1 MAQALLVP
9 PGPDSFRYFTR
20 ESLSAIEK
28 RCAEEKA
35 KKPKQDHPDVDDE
48 NGPKPNS
55 DLEAGKT
62 LPFIYGDIPPGMVSE
77 PLEDLDPY
85 YSNKKT
91 FIVLNKGK
99 AIFRF
104 SATSALYLLTPFNPL
119 RKIAIKILVHS
130 LFSMLIMCTILTN
143 CVFMTMSNPPDWTKN
158 VEYTF
163 TGIYTFESLIKILAR
178 GFCLEG
184 FTFLRDPWNWLDFSV
199 ILMAYVTEFVNLG
212 NVSALRTFRVLRA
225 LKTIS
230 VIPGKKWRGLAKW
243 PAPCTSDC
251 FLCAVIVFVCELPYY
266 RYVTEFVDLGNV
278 SALRTF
284 RVLRALKT
292 ISVIPGLKTIVG
304 ALIQSVKKL
313 SDVMILTVFCL
324 SVFALI
330 GLQLFMGNLRHKCLI
345 WPPANFTFEINI
357 TSYFGSTV
365 GENET
370 FINNTGSTFNWDEYI
385 EDPRNFYVLEGQ
397 RDALLCGNSSDAGQC
412 PEGYTCIKAG
422 RNPNYGYT
430 SFDTFSWA
438 FLSLFRL
445 MTQDYWENLYQLT
458 LRAAGKTYMI
468 FFVLV
473 IFLGSFYLI
482 NLILAVVAMAYEE
495 QNQATMEEAEQ
506 KEAEFQQMLEQL
518 KKQQEEAQTTA
529 AVAAASVASRDFSG
543 VGGLGELLESSS
555 EASKLSTKSAKERR
569 NRRKKRRQKELAEAE
584 ERREVDTFPKSESED
599 SIRRGARLSYDQR
612 TSTHQSLLSLRGSLF
627 SPRRNSRASVFSFRG
642 RAKDVG
648 SENDFADDEHST
660 LEDNE
665 SRRDSLFVPNR
676 HNSERRNSNTSQASL
691 SSKMVPPLPA
701 NGKMHSSVDCNGVVS
716 LVGGPAALPSP
727 TGQLLP
733 EGTTTETEIRKRRLS
748 SYQISMELMEESA
761 ARQRA
766 MSIASILTN
775 TMEELEESRQKCPPC
790 WYRFANTFLI
800 WDCWSPWLKVKHAV
814 NLIVMDPFVDLAI
827 TICIVLNT
835 LFMAMEHYPMTPYF
849 NHVLLV
855 GNLVFTGIFTAEMA
869 LKVIAMDPY
878 YYFQEG
884 WNIFDG
890 IIVSLSLMEL
900 GLANV
905 EGLSVLRS
913 FRLLRVFKLAKSWPT
928 LNMLIK
934 IIGNS
939 VGALGNLTL
948 VLAIIVFIFAV
959 VGMQLFGKSYKEC
972 VCKIAEDC
980 ELPRWHMNDFF
991 HSFLIVFRVL
1001 CGEWIETM
1009 WDCMEVAGQTM
1020 CLIVFMLVMVIGNL
1034 VVLNLFLALLLSS
1047 FSSDNLAATDDDNEM
1062 NNLQIA
1068 VARIQKGIDYVKK
1081 KMREVVQKSVCR
1093 KQKAIE
1099 DIKVLEEL
1107 NNKRDLYISN
1117 HTMVEITKDVN
1128 YLRDGNGTT
1137 SGVGTGSSVEKYII
1151 DENDYM
1157 SFINNP
1163 GLTVTVPIAIG
1174 ESDFENIN
1182 TEEFSS
1188 ESDLGESKE
1197 KLNAAS
1203 SSEGSTVDI
1212 APPGE
1217 GEQAEIEPE
1226 EALEPEACFTEG
1238 CIKKFPCCQVSI
1250 EDGKG
1255 KIWWNF
1261 RKTCYI
1267 IVEHNWFETFIVF
1280 MILLSSGALAFEDI
1294 YTEQRKTIKTML
1306 EYADKVFTYI
1316 FILEMLLKWVAYG
1329 FQMYFTN
1336 AWCWLDF
1343 LIVDVSLVSLVAN
1356 ALGYS
1361 ELGAIKSLRTLRALR
1376 PLRALSRFEGMR
1388 VVVNALVGAIPSIM
1402 NVLLVCLI
1410 FWLIFSIMGVNLFA
1424 GKFYHCVNTTTG
1436 EMFNISEVDNK
1447 TQCDELTNNN
1457 QAARWKNVK
1466 VNFDNVGAGYLAL
1479 LQVAT
1484 FKGWMDIMYAAVD
1497 SRDVEDQPYYE
1508 DNLYMYLY
1516 FVIFIIFGSFF
1527 TLNLFIGVIIDNFNQ
1542 QKKKFGGQDIF
1553 MTEEQKKYYNA
1564 MKKLGS
1570 KKPQKPIPRP
1580 GNKFQ
1585 GLVFDFVTKQAFDI
1599 SIMILICLN
1608 MVTMMVETD
1617 DQSKEMETILSRI
1630 NLVFI
1635 VLFTG
1640 ECVLKLISLRHYY
1653 FTIGWNIFDFVVVI
1667 LSIVGMFLAEI
1678 IEKYF
1683 VSPTLFRVIRLARI
1697 GRILRL
1703 IKGAKGIRTLLFA
1716 LMMSL
1721 PALFNIGLLLFLV
1734 MFIYAIFG
1742 MSNFAYVKREVGID
1756 DMFNFETF
1764 GNSMLC
1770 LFQITTSAGWDG
1782 LLAPILNSGPPDCDP
1797 EIDHPG
1803 SSVKGDCG
1811 NPSVGIFFF
1820 VSYIIISFL
1829 VVVNM
1834 YIAVILENFSVATEE
1849 SAEPLSEDDFEMFY
1863 EVWEKFD
1870 PDASQFIEY
1879 SKLSDFA
1886 ASLDP
1891 PLLIPKPNHVQLIAM
1906 DLPMVSG
1913 DRIHCLDIL
1922 FAFTKRVLGDSEE
1935 MDLLRVQ
1942 MEDRFMAANPSKV
1955 SYEPIT
1961 TTLKRKQEEVSA
1973 TIIQRA
1979 FRRYL
1984 LKQKVKKVTSL
1995 YNKDKCKDGDALP
2008 IKDVITD
2015 KFNGNSTPEKT
2026 DESSSTTS
2034 PPSYDSVTKP
2044 DKEKYEKGKTNRD
2057 YKGKDNRVNK
2067 K

>member
-9 PGPDSFRYFTR
+9 PGPESFRYFTR
-20 ESLSAIEK
+20 DSLAAIEK
-28 RCAEEKA
+28 RSAEEKA
-35 KKPKQDHPDVDDE
+35 QKPKQEHQDDDDE

-85 YSNKKT
+85 YINKKT

-104 SATSALYLLTPFNPL
+104 SATSALYILTPFNPI

-130 LFSMLIMCTILTN
+130 YPFFLIMLIMCTILTN

-199 ILMAYVTEFVNLG
+199 ILMAYVTEFV
-212 NVSALRTFRVLRA
+212 
-225 LKTIS
+225 
-230 VIPGKKWRGLAKW
+230 
-243 PAPCTSDC
+243 
-251 FLCAVIVFVCELPYY
+251 
-266 RYVTEFVDLGNV
+266 DLGNV

-330 GLQLFMGNLRHKCLI
+330 GLQLFMGNLRNKCLQ
-345 WPPANFTFEINI
+345 WPPDNSTFETTVI
-357 TSYFGSTV
+357 SYFNSTMD
-365 GENET
+365 ENGT
-370 FINNTGSTFNWDEYI
+370 FVNMTVSTFNWKDYI
-385 EDPRNFYVLEGQ
+385 EDETHFYILEGQ

-412 PEGYTCIKAG
+412 PEGYICVKAG

-445 MTQDYWENLYQLT
+445 MTQDFWENLYQLT

-518 KKQQEEAQTTA
+518 KKQQEEAQ

-555 EASKLSTKSAKERR
+555 EASKLSSKSAKERR
-569 NRRKKRRQKELAEAE
+569 NRRKKRRQKEMSEA
-584 ERREVDTFPKSESED
+584 DDKGDIDKFPKSESED
-599 SIRRGARLSYDQR
+599 SIRRKSFRFSTEGSQLTYEKRF
-612 TSTHQSLLSLRGSLF
+612 TSPHQSLLSIRGSLF
-627 SPRRNSRASVFSFRG
+627 SPRRNSKTSIFSFKG
-642 RAKDVG
+642 RAKDIG

-676 HNSERRNSNTSQASL
+676 HGERRNSN
-691 SSKMVPPLPA
+691 
-701 NGKMHSSVDCNGVVS
+701 
-716 LVGGPAALPSP
+716 
-727 TGQLLP
+727 
-733 EGTTTETEIRKRRLS
+733 GTTTETEIRKRRLS
-748 SYQISMELMEESA
+748 SYQISMEMLEDSA

-800 WDCWSPWLKVKHAV
+800 WDCWSPWLKVKHVV
-814 NLIVMDPFVDLAI
+814 NLVVMDPFVDLAI

-835 LFMAMEHYPMTPYF
+835 LFMAMEHYPMTEQF
-849 NHVLLV
+849 SSVLSV
-855 GNLVFTGIFTAEMA
+855 GNLVFTGIFTAEMV
-869 LKVIAMDPY
+869 LKIIAMDPY

-972 VCKIAEDC
+972 VCKISSDC
-980 ELPRWHMNDFF
+980 VLPRWHMHDFF

-1068 VARIQKGIDYVKK
+1068 VARIQRGIDYVKK
-1081 KMREVVQKSVCR
+1081 MIQEFIQKAFVR
-1093 KQKAIE
+1093 KQKALE
-1099 DIKVLEEL
+1099 EIKALEEL
-1107 NNKRDLYISN
+1107 NDKKDSCISN
-1117 HTMVEITKDVN
+1117 HTAVEISKDLN
-1128 YLRDGNGTT
+1128 HLKDGNGTT
-1137 SGVGTGSSVEKYII
+1137 SGVGTGSSVEKYVI

-1163 GLTVTVPIAIG
+1163 GLTVTVPIAVG
-1174 ESDFENIN
+1174 ESDFENLN

-1188 ESDLGESKE
+1188 ESDMEESKQ
-1197 KLNAAS
+1197 KLNASS

-1217 GEQAEIEPE
+1217 GEQAEIESE

-1238 CIKKFPCCQVSI
+1238 CVQKFPCCRVSI

-1255 KIWWNF
+1255 KIWWNL
-1261 RKTCYI
+1261 RKTCYS

-1294 YTEQRKTIKTML
+1294 YIEQRKTIKTML

-1329 FQMYFTN
+1329 FQIYFTN

-1343 LIVDVSLVSLVAN
+1343 LIVDVSLVSLIAN

-1436 EMFNISEVDNK
+1436 EMFDVSDVNNY
-1447 TQCDELTNNN
+1447 TQCEELIKNN
-1457 QAARWKNVK
+1457 QSARWKNVK

-1497 SRDVEDQPYYE
+1497 SRDVEDQPKYE

-1542 QKKKFGGQDIF
+1542 QKKKIILILFLYFGGQDIF

-1580 GNKFQ
+1580 VNKFQ
-1585 GLVFDFVTKQAFDI
+1585 GMVFDFVTKQVFDI

-1635 VLFTG
+1635 ILFTG

-1667 LSIVGMFLAEI
+1667 LSIVGMFLAEM

-1764 GNSMLC
+1764 GNSMIC

-1782 LLAPILNSGPPDCDP
+1782 LLAPILNSGEPDCDP
-1797 EIDHPG
+1797 HKDHPG

-1870 PDASQFIEY
+1870 PDATQFIEY

-1891 PLLIPKPNHVQLIAM
+1891 PLLIAKPNKVQLIAM

-1922 FAFTKRVLGDSEE
+1922 FAFTKRVLGESGE
-1935 MDLLRVQ
+1935 MDALRIQ

-1973 TIIQRA
+1973 VIIQRA
-1979 FRRYL
+1979 YRRYL
-1984 LKQKVKKVTSL
+1984 LRQNVKKVSSI
-1995 YNKDKCKDGDALP
+1995 YNRNKNKGGDGPVIKEIIIDKL
-2008 IKDVITD
+2008 
-2015 KFNGNSTPEKT
+2015 NGNSTPEKT

-2044 DKEKYEKGKTNRD
+2044 DKEKYEKDKAEKN
-2057 YKGKDNRVNK
+2057 YKGKDVRENK

>member
-1 MAQALLVP
+1 MAQARLVP

-20 ESLSAIEK
+20 ESLEAIEK
-28 RCAEEKA
+28 RIAEEKA
-35 KKPKQDHPDVDDE
+35 KKPKQENINDDDD
-48 NGPKPNS
+48 NGPKPSS
-55 DLEAGKT
+55 DLEAGKS

-85 YSNKKT
+85 YLNQKT
-91 FIVLNKGK
+91 FIVLNRGK

-104 SATSALYLLTPFNPL
+104 SATSALYILTPFNPL
-119 RKIAIKILVHS
+119 RKVAIKVLVHS

-143 CVFMTMSNPPDWTKN
+143 CVFMTMSNPPEWTKN

-178 GFCLEG
+178 GFCLEK

-199 ILMAYVTEFVNLG
+199 IVMAYVTEFVN
-212 NVSALRTFRVLRA
+212 
-225 LKTIS
+225 
-230 VIPGKKWRGLAKW
+230 
-243 PAPCTSDC
+243 
-251 FLCAVIVFVCELPYY
+251 
-266 RYVTEFVDLGNV
+266 LGNV

-330 GLQLFMGNLRHKCLI
+330 GLQLFMGHLRNKCLL
-345 WPPANFTFEINI
+345 WPPLNNNYGINI
-357 TSYFGSTV
+357 TSYINGTTDANSTIY
-365 GENET
+365 N
-370 FINNTGSTFNWDEYI
+370 STFPEFNWQEYV
-385 EDPRNFYVLEGQ
+385 EDPTHLYRLEGV
-397 RDALLCGNSSDAGQC
+397 RDFLLCGNSSDAGQC
-412 PEGYTCIKAG
+412 PEGYLCIKIG
-422 RNPNYGYT
+422 KNPNYGYT

-445 MTQDYWENLYQLT
+445 MTQDFWENLYQLT

-473 IFLGSFYLI
+473 IFLGSFYLV

-495 QNQATMEEAEQ
+495 QNQATLEEAEQ
-506 KEAEFQQMLEQL
+506 KEIEFQQMLEQL
-518 KKQQEEAQTTA
+518 KKQQEEAQA
-529 AVAAASVASRDFSG
+529 AAAASLNLSREYSED
-543 VGGLGELLESSS
+543 GGFGPLSESSS
-555 EASKLSTKSAKERR
+555 EVSKLSTKSAKDRKNKIR
-569 NRRKKRRQKELAEAE
+569 QKKRGGDE
-584 ERREVDTFPKSESED
+584 EKGDDEKFPKSESET
-599 SIRRGARLSYDQR
+599 SIKRKGFRFSIEGNRLTYENKFS
-612 TSTHQSLLSLRGSLF
+612 SPHQSLLSIRGSLF
-627 SPRRNSRASVFSFRG
+627 SPRRNSRASLFSFRN
-642 RAKDVG
+642 RAKDMG

-660 LEDNE
+660 FEDNE
-665 SRRDSLFVPNR
+665 SRRGSLFVPHR
-676 HNSERRNSNTSQASL
+676 HVERRNSNISQT
-691 SSKMVPPLPA
+691 SKMSKTIQMLPA
-701 NGKMHSSVDCNGVVS
+701 NGKMHSTVDCNGVVS
-716 LVGGPAALPSP
+716 LLGGPSVPTSP
-727 TGQLLP
+727 VGLLLP
-733 EGTTTETEIRKRRLS
+733 EGTTTETEIRKRKS
-748 SYQISMELMEESA
+748 SCYQVSLDLLEDPTIM
-761 ARQRA
+761 RQRA
-766 MSIASILTN
+766 LSVASILTN

-790 WYRFANTFLI
+790 WYKFANTFLI
-800 WDCWSPWLKVKHAV
+800 WDCTPYWLDIKHVVKLV
-814 NLIVMDPFVDLAI
+814 VMDPFVDLAI

-835 LFMAMEHYPMTPYF
+835 LFMAMEHYPMTHEF
-849 NHVLLV
+849 NYVLSA
-855 GNLVFTGIFTAEMA
+855 GNLVFTGIFTAEMVFKLIA
-869 LKVIAMDPY
+869 LDPY

-1009 WDCMEVAGQTM
+1009 WDCMEVAGQSM
-1020 CLIVFMLVMVIGNL
+1020 CLLVFMLVMVIGNL

-1047 FSSDNLAATDDDNEM
+1047 FSSDNLTATDDDNEM

-1068 VARIQKGIDYVKK
+1068 VGRIQRGIDFVKKTVRECLQKPFVKK
-1081 KMREVVQKSVCR
+1081 KKVLDE
-1093 KQKAIE
+1093 
-1099 DIKVLEEL
+1099 IKPLEEL
-1107 NNKRDLYISN
+1107 HNRKESCLYNHNAVDINKDLDY
-1117 HTMVEITKDVN
+1117 HKG
-1128 YLRDGNGTT
+1128 GNGTT
-1137 SGVGTGSSVEKYII
+1137 SGVGSSVEKYII
-1151 DENDYM
+1151 DESDYM
-1157 SFINNP
+1157 SFIHNP
-1163 GLTVTVPIAIG
+1163 SLTVTVPIAVG
-1174 ESDFENIN
+1174 ESDFENLN
-1182 TEEFSS
+1182 TEDFSS
-1188 ESDLGESKE
+1188 ESDLEESKE
-1197 KLNAAS
+1197 KLNLTS

-1212 APPGE
+1212 RPPGAAVEGE
-1217 GEQAEIEPE
+1217 GELVDLEPE
-1226 EALEPEACFTEG
+1226 EALEPDACFTEG
-1238 CIKKFPCCQVSI
+1238 CVKRFPICNVNI
-1250 EDGKG
+1250 EENNGKL
-1255 KIWWNF
+1255 WWAF
-1261 RKTCYI
+1261 RKTCYT
-1267 IVEHNWFETFIVF
+1267 IVEHNWFETFIIF

-1294 YTEQRKTIKTML
+1294 YIEQRKTIKTML

-1329 FQMYFTN
+1329 FVKYFTN

-1343 LIVDVSLVSLVAN
+1343 LIVDVSLISLIAN

-1388 VVVNALVGAIPSIM
+1388 VVVNALIGAIPSIM

-1424 GKFYHCVNTTTG
+1424 GKYYHCVNTTTG
-1436 EMFNISEVDNK
+1436 VMFLDTDVGNKSE
-1447 TQCDELTNNN
+1447 CDQLIKAN
-1457 QAARWKNVK
+1457 QSARWKNVK

-1497 SRDVEDQPYYE
+1497 SRKLQDQPRYE

-1580 GNKFQ
+1580 PNKYQ
-1585 GLVFDFVTKQAFDI
+1585 GFVFDLVTRQAFDI
-1599 SIMILICLN
+1599 TIMILICLN
-1608 MVTMMVETD
+1608 MVTMMIETD
-1617 DQSKEMETILSRI
+1617 EQSQDMENNLYWI

-1635 VLFTG
+1635 VLFTS
-1640 ECVLKLISLRHYY
+1640 EFVLKLISLRHYY

-1667 LSIVGMFLAEI
+1667 LSIVGMFLADM
-1678 IEKYF
+1678 IENYF

-1742 MSNFAYVKREVGID
+1742 MSNFAYVKKESGID

-1764 GNSMLC
+1764 GNSMIC

-1782 LLAPILNSGPPDCDP
+1782 LLAPILNSGAPDCDP
-1797 EIDHPG
+1797 NAEHPG

-1849 SAEPLSEDDFEMFY
+1849 SAEPLGEDDFEMFY

-1870 PDASQFIEY
+1870 PDATQFIQY
-1879 SKLSDFA
+1879 SKLPDFA
-1886 ASLDP
+1886 DALDP
-1891 PLLIPKPNHVQLIAM
+1891 PLRIPKPNKVQLIAM

-1922 FAFTKRVLGDSEE
+1922 FAFTKRVLGEGDE
-1935 MDLLRVQ
+1935 MDNLRAP
-1942 MEDRFMAANPSKV
+1942 MEERFMASNPSKV

-1961 TTLKRKQEEVSA
+1961 STLRRKQEELSA
-1973 TIIQRA
+1973 VIIQRC
-1979 FRRYL
+1979 FRNYFLR
-1984 LKQKVKKVTSL
+1984 KTIKKAS
-1995 YNKDKCKDGDALP
+1995 YMYRKDKMKEVNSLP
-2008 IKDVITD
+2008 IKEDMVID
-2015 KFNGNSTPEKT
+2015 KLNGNSTSDKT
-2026 DESSSTTS
+2026 DMTPSTTS

-2044 DKEKYEKGKTNRD
+2044 EKEKHEKDKAEKED
-2057 YKGKDNRVNK
+2057 KSKDSRENK

>member
-1 MAQALLVP
+1 MEQPVLVP
-9 PGPDSFRYFTR
+9 PGPDSFQYFTR
-20 ESLSAIEK
+20 ESLAAIEQ
-28 RCAEEKA
+28 RIAAEKA
-35 KKPKQDHPDVDDE
+35 KNSKQDRKDNDDE

-77 PLEDLDPY
+77 PLEDMDPY
-85 YSNKKT
+85 YINKKT

-104 SATSALYLLTPFNPL
+104 SATSALYILTPFNPL

-130 LFSMLIMCTILTN
+130 YPFQYMLIMCTILTN

-163 TGIYTFESLIKILAR
+163 TGIYTFESLIKIIAR
-178 GFCLEG
+178 GFCLED
-184 FTFLRDPWNWLDFSV
+184 FTFLRDPWNWLDFTV
-199 ILMAYVTEFVNLG
+199 ITFAYVTEFVN
-212 NVSALRTFRVLRA
+212 
-225 LKTIS
+225 
-230 VIPGKKWRGLAKW
+230 
-243 PAPCTSDC
+243 
-251 FLCAVIVFVCELPYY
+251 
-266 RYVTEFVDLGNV
+266 LGNV

-330 GLQLFMGNLRHKCLI
+330 GLQLFMGNLRNKCLQ
-345 WPPANFTFEINI
+345 WPPENFTLETNI
-357 TSYFGSTV
+357 TSQLNSTIGENGTLVNSTV
-365 GENET
+365 APFDWKG
-370 FINNTGSTFNWDEYI
+370 YI
-385 EDPRNFYVLEGQ
+385 EDESHFYFLEGQ
-397 RDALLCGNSSDAGQC
+397 NDALLCGNSSDAGQC
-412 PEGYTCIKAG
+412 PEGYTCVKAG

-445 MTQDYWENLYQLT
+445 MTQDFWENLYQLT

-518 KKQQEEAQTTA
+518 KKQQEAPSA
-529 AVAAASVASRDFSG
+529 AEGA
-543 VGGLGELLESSS
+543 GGLSESSS
-555 EASKLSTKSAKERR
+555 EASKLSSKSAKERR
-569 NRRKKRRQKELAEAE
+569 NRRKKRKQKEQSGGE
-584 ERREVDTFPKSESED
+584 EKEED
-599 SIRRGARLSYDQR
+599 EFHKFQLIIINFVCL
-612 TSTHQSLLSLRGSLF
+612 QSLLSIRGSLF
-627 SPRRNSRASVFSFRG
+627 SPRRNSRTSLFSFRG
-642 RAKDVG
+642 RAKDIG

-660 LEDNE
+660 FEDND
-665 SRRDSLFVPNR
+665 SRRDSLFVPRR
-676 HNSERRNSNTSQASL
+676 HGERRNSNISQASR
-691 SSKMVPPLPA
+691 SSRMLAVFPV
-701 NGKMHSSVDCNGVVS
+701 NGKMHSTVDCNGVVS
-716 LVGGPAALPSP
+716 LVGGPSVPTSP
-727 TGQLLP
+727 VGQLLP
-733 EGTTTETEIRKRRLS
+733 EVIIDKPATDDNGTTTETEIRKR
-748 SYQISMELMEESA
+748 ISGSFHVSMDFLEDPALRE
-761 ARQRA
+761 RA

-775 TMEELEESRQKCPPC
+775 TVEELEESRQKCPPC
-790 WYRFANTFLI
+790 WYKFANIFLI
-800 WDCWSPWLKVKHAV
+800 WDCSPHWLKVKHIV
-814 NLIVMDPFVDLAI
+814 NLVVMDPFVDLAI

-835 LFMAMEHYPMTPYF
+835 LFMAMEHYPMTDEF
-849 NHVLLV
+849 NNVLSV
-855 GNLVFTGIFTAEMA
+855 GNLVFTGIFTAEMF
-869 LKVIAMDPY
+869 LKIIAMDPY

-890 IIVSLSLMEL
+890 FIVTLSLVEL
-900 GLANV
+900 GLADV

-959 VGMQLFGKSYKEC
+959 VGMQLFGKNYKEC
-972 VCKIAEDC
+972 VCKIASDC
-980 ELPRWHMNDFF
+980 VLPRWHMQDFF

-1009 WDCMEVAGQTM
+1009 WDCMEVAGQAM
-1020 CLIVFMLVMVIGNL
+1020 CLTVFMMVMVIGNL

-1047 FSSDNLAATDDDNEM
+1047 FSADNLAVTDDDNEM

-1068 VARIQKGIDYVKK
+1068 VARMQKGIDYVKRK
-1081 KMREVVQKSVCR
+1081 AREFIQKAFVK
-1093 KQKAIE
+1093 KQKALDEIKPLE
-1099 DIKVLEEL
+1099 DL
-1107 NNKRDLYISN
+1107 NNKNSCVSN
-1117 HTMVEITKDVN
+1117 HTTVELSKDHD
-1128 YLRDGNGTT
+1128 YIKDANGTT
-1137 SGVGTGSSVEKYII
+1137 SGIG
-1151 DENDYM
+1151 
-1157 SFINNP
+1157 
-1163 GLTVTVPIAIG
+1163 TVPIAVG
-1174 ESDFENIN
+1174 ESDFENLN

-1188 ESDLGESKE
+1188 ESDLEESKE
-1197 KLNAAS
+1197 VCRYFFLLNNTS
-1203 SSEGSTVDI
+1203 SGNIVLYHCAVKI
-1212 APPGE
+1212 N
-1217 GEQAEIEPE
+1217 EIQQNFSFSQYIR
-1226 EALEPEACFTEG
+1226 CFKG
-1238 CIKKFPCCQVSI
+1238 CVRRFKCCQVSV
-1250 EDGKG
+1250 EEGRGKQ
-1255 KIWWNF
+1255 WWNL
-1261 RKTCYI
+1261 RKTCFR

-1294 YTEQRKTIKTML
+1294 YIEQRKTIKTML

-1329 FQMYFTN
+1329 YQTYFTN

-1343 LIVDVSLVSLVAN
+1343 LIVDVSLVSLTAN

-1388 VVVNALVGAIPSIM
+1388 VVVNALLGAIPSIM

-1424 GKFYHCVNTTTG
+1424 GKFYYCVNTTTD
-1436 EMFNISEVDNK
+1436 ERFEVDQINNFS
-1447 TQCDELTNNN
+1447 QCEELIKNN
-1457 QAARWKNVK
+1457 QSARWKNVK
-1466 VNFDNVGAGYLAL
+1466 VNFDNVGFGYLSL

-1484 FKGWMDIMYAAVD
+1484 FKGWMDIMYAAID
-1497 SRDVEDQPYYE
+1497 SRDVLQQPKYE

-1542 QKKKFGGQDIF
+1542 QKKKISQDIF

-1585 GLVFDFVTKQAFDI
+1585 GMVFDFVTQQAFDI

-1617 DQSKEMETILSRI
+1617 DQSKEMENILYWI

-1667 LSIVGMFLAEI
+1667 LSIVGMFLAEM

-1742 MSNFAYVKREVGID
+1742 MSNFAYVKREAGID

-1764 GNSMLC
+1764 GNSMIC

-1782 LLAPILNSGPPDCDP
+1782 LLAPILNSGKPDCDP
-1797 EIDHPG
+1797 EKPHPG

-1834 YIAVILENFSVATEE
+1834 YIAVILENFGVATEE

-1870 PDASQFIEY
+1870 PDATQFMEFE
-1879 SKLSDFA
+1879 KLSDFA
-1886 ASLDP
+1886 AALDP
-1891 PLLIPKPNHVQLIAM
+1891 PLHLPKPNKVQLIAM

-1922 FAFTKRVLGDSEE
+1922 FAFTKRVLGESGE
-1935 MDLLRVQ
+1935 MDALRIQ
-1942 MEDRFMAANPSKV
+1942 MEDRFMASNPSKA

-1973 TIIQRA
+1973 VIIQRA
-1979 FRRYL
+1979 YRRHL
-1984 LKQKVKKVTSL
+1984 LKRTVKQASFI
-1995 YNKDKCKDGDALP
+1995 YNKNKMEGGAGQGMKDETLIDKL
-2008 IKDVITD
+2008 
-2015 KFNGNSTPEKT
+2015 NENSFTEKT
-2026 DESSSTTS
+2026 DITASTAVC
-2034 PPSYDSVTKP
+2034 PPSYDRVTRLV
-2044 DKEKYEKGKTNRD
+2044 KEKHEKED
-2057 YKGKDNRVNK
+2057 KDVQK
-2067 K
+2067 

>member
-1 MAQALLVP
+1 MAQVLLAP
-9 PGPDSFRYFTR
+9 PGPGCFFRFTR
-20 ESLSAIEK
+20 ESLAAIEQ
-28 RCAEEKA
+28 RIAEEEE
-35 KKPKQDHPDVDDE
+35 KQKTEQEQKNEDNDE
-48 NGPKPNS
+48 NKPKPNR
-55 DLEAGKT
+55 DLEAGKP
-62 LPFIYGDIPPGMVSE
+62 LPFIYEDIPPGMVSE

-85 YSNKKT
+85 YANKKT

-99 AIFRF
+99 TIFRF
-104 SATSALYLLTPFNPL
+104 SATPALYLLSPFSTL
-119 RKIAIKILVHS
+119 RRISIKIFVHS
-130 LFSMLIMCTILTN
+130 LFSMFIMFTILTN
-143 CVFMTMSNPPDWTKN
+143 CVFMTLKDPPEWSKA

-163 TGIYTFESLIKILAR
+163 TGIYTFESLIKIFSR
-178 GFCLEG
+178 GFCIDS
-184 FTFLRDPWNWLDFSV
+184 FTFLRDPWNWLDFLV
-199 ILMAYVTEFVNLG
+199 ISFAFITEFVNLG
-212 NVSALRTFRVLRA
+212 NL
-225 LKTIS
+225 
-230 VIPGKKWRGLAKW
+230 
-243 PAPCTSDC
+243 
-251 FLCAVIVFVCELPYY
+251 
-266 RYVTEFVDLGNV
+266 

-330 GLQLFMGNLRHKCLI
+330 GLQLFMGHLRQKCVI
-345 WPPANFTFEINI
+345 WPLNNDSAQDPYYAQYYNAGVLDWSKYIDDTEQPKHFYTLE
-357 TSYFGSTV
+357 GST
-365 GENET
+365 
-370 FINNTGSTFNWDEYI
+370 
-385 EDPRNFYVLEGQ
+385 DP
-397 RDALLCGNSSDAGQC
+397 LLCGNNSDAGQC

-458 LRAAGKTYMI
+458 LRASGKTYMI

-473 IFLGSFYLI
+473 IFLGSFYLV

-495 QNQATMEEAEQ
+495 QNQATMEEAVR
-506 KEAEFQQMLEQL
+506 KEAEYQQMLEQL
-518 KKQQEEAQTTA
+518 KRHQEEAQA
-529 AVAAASVASRDFSG
+529 LAAAAACKDFRDE
-543 VGGLGELLESSS
+543 GGLGRLSETSS
-555 EASKLSTKSAKERR
+555 EISRLSSKSAKERR
-569 NRRKKRRQKELAEAE
+569 NRRKKRRQRQLSVGE
-584 ERREVDTFPKSESED
+584 EKANGKKFPKSESD
-599 SIRRGARLSYDQR
+599 SSIKKKGFRFSLEGNRLTYENR
-612 TSTHQSLLSLRGSLF
+612 ITSPYQSMLF
-627 SPRRNSRASVFSFRG
+627 STRRNSRASFSSFRG
-642 RAKDVG
+642 QATEGG
-648 SENDFADDEHST
+648 SDADSEQST
-660 LEDNE
+660 FEDNG
-665 SRRDSLFVPNR
+665 SRSGSYFILRR
-676 HNSERRNSNTSQASL
+676 HSERCGSNVSQT
-691 SSKMVPPLPA
+691 MLPTFPV

-716 LVGGPAALPSP
+716 LVGGPPALLSP

-733 EGTTTETEIRKRRLS
+733 EVIIDKATTDDSSTASEIDSRKRRS
-748 SYQISMELMEESA
+748 SSFQISMDLLEDPTI
-761 ARQRA
+761 RQRA
-766 MSIASILTN
+766 MSIASIITN
-775 TMEELEESRQKCPPC
+775 TMEELEESRQKCSPC
-790 WYRFANTFLI
+790 WYKFADTYLI
-800 WDCWSPWLKVKHAV
+800 WNCCDTWLKIKKVVH
-814 NLIVMDPFVDLAI
+814 LIVMDPFADLGI
-827 TICIVLNT
+827 TICIVINT
-835 LFMAMEHYPMTPYF
+835 LFMSMEHYPIEETF
-849 NHVLLV
+849 NSVLKN
-855 GNLVFTGIFTAEMA
+855 GNLIFTGIFTAEMV
-869 LKVIAMDPY
+869 LKIIAMDPY

-884 WNIFDG
+884 WNIFDS

-900 GLANV
+900 SLQSI

-959 VGMQLFGKSYKEC
+959 VGMQLFGKYYENCK
-972 VCKIAEDC
+972 CKISEDC

-1009 WDCMEVAGQTM
+1009 WDCMEVAGQPM

-1047 FSSDNLAATDDDNEM
+1047 FSSDNLAAPEQDTDA

-1068 VARIQKGIDYVKK
+1068 VARIQRGIDYVKRKAYEFVQVVLLQKCKASTGIDSADGQDDK
-1081 KMREVVQKSVCR
+1081 KGVYVP
-1093 KQKAIE
+1093 
-1099 DIKVLEEL
+1099 
-1107 NNKRDLYISN
+1107 N
-1117 HTMVEITKDVN
+1117 HTVAGLDFHKD
-1128 YLRDGNGTT
+1128 RTT
-1137 SGVGTGSSVEKYII
+1137 TTIYVDST
-1151 DENDYM
+1151 DHM

-1163 GLTVTVPIAIG
+1163 NLTVTVPIAVG
-1174 ESDFENIN
+1174 ESDFEHLN
-1182 TEEFSS
+1182 TEEVSS
-1188 ESDLGESKE
+1188 ISEAEESKE
-1197 KLNAAS
+1197 KLSISS
-1203 SSEGSTVDI
+1203 SSEGSTIDI
-1212 APPGE
+1212 DPLGE
-1217 GEQAEIEPE
+1217 EKPEHPAEDPSQ
-1226 EALEPEACFTEG
+1226 PKACFTEG
-1238 CIKKFPCCQVSI
+1238 CVRKFKCCQVSI
-1250 EDGKG
+1250 ESGKG
-1255 KIWWNF
+1255 KHWWNL
-1261 RKTCYI
+1261 RKTCFR

-1280 MILLSSGALAFEDI
+1280 MIILSSGALAFEDI
-1294 YTEQRKTIKTML
+1294 YIEQRKIIKIIL
-1306 EYADKVFTYI
+1306 EYADKIFTYI

-1329 FQMYFTN
+1329 FQVYFTN

-1343 LIVDVSLVSLVAN
+1343 MIVDVSLVSLIAN
-1356 ALGYS
+1356 ALNFS
-1361 ELGAIKSLRTLRALR
+1361 ELGPIKSLRTLRALR

-1388 VVVNALVGAIPSIM
+1388 VVVNALIGAIPSIM

-1424 GKFYHCVNTTTG
+1424 GTFYHCVNITDGQMLPHTMVPDKLACQNMTG
-1436 EMFNISEVDNK
+1436 I
-1447 TQCDELTNNN
+1447 
-1457 QAARWKNVK
+1457 ARWANLK
-1466 VNFDNVGAGYLAL
+1466 VNYDNVGAGYLSL

-1484 FKGWMDIMYAAVD
+1484 FKGWMEIMYAAVD
-1497 SRDVEDQPYYE
+1497 STRQNMQPKYE
-1508 DNLYMYLY
+1508 NSLYMYLY
-1516 FVIFIIFGSFF
+1516 FVGFIIFGSFF

-1542 QKKKFGGQDIF
+1542 QKKKLGGQDIF
-1553 MTEEQKKYYNA
+1553 LTEEQKKYYNA

-1580 GNKFQ
+1580 ANKFQ
-1585 GLVFDFVTKQAFDI
+1585 GFIFDFVTKQAFDI
-1599 SIMILICLN
+1599 GIMILICLN
-1608 MVTMMVETD
+1608 MFTMMVETAD
-1617 DQSKEMETILSRI
+1617 EDPTVEETLYWI
-1630 NLVFI
+1630 NMIFI
-1635 VLFTG
+1635 ILFTG
-1640 ECVLKLISLRHYY
+1640 EFVLKLIALRYYY

-1667 LSIVGMFLAEI
+1667 LSIVGMFLSKI
-1678 IEKYF
+1678 IEEYF

-1742 MSNFAYVKREVGID
+1742 MSQFAYVRRQAGID

-1764 GNSMLC
+1764 ANSMIC
-1770 LFQITTSAGWDG
+1770 LFQITTSGGWDR
-1782 LLAPILNSGPPDCDP
+1782 LLLPILNSEPPDCDP
-1797 EIDHPG
+1797 KKVHPG

-1849 SAEPLSEDDFEMFY
+1849 SAEPLGEDDFEMFY

-1870 PDASQFIEY
+1870 PDATQFIEY
-1879 SKLSDFA
+1879 CKLFDFA
-1886 ASLDP
+1886 ASLEP
-1891 PLLIPKPNHVQLIAM
+1891 PLLIPKPNHIQLIAM

-1922 FAFTKRVLGDSEE
+1922 FAFTKRVLGESDE
-1935 MDLLRVQ
+1935 MDTLRVQ

-1961 TTLKRKQEEVSA
+1961 TTLRRKLEEKSA
-1973 TIIQRA
+1973 KVIQRA
-1979 FRRYL
+1979 FRRYHL
-1984 LKQKVKKVTSL
+1984 RKPVREPLFIYEKGRDLPVKDEMIIDKVSL
-1995 YNKDKCKDGDALP
+1995 
-2008 IKDVITD
+2008 
-2015 KFNGNSTPEKT
+2015 NSTRKR
-2026 DESSSTTS
+2026 SSSTTS

-2044 DKEKYEKGKTNRD
+2044 DKYEQEKSEKEEKGKD
-2057 YKGKDNRVNK
+2057 YKQSRK
-2067 K
+2067 

>member
-1 MAQALLVP
+1 MAQLLVP
-9 PGPDSFRYFTR
+9 PGPDSFRPFCR
-20 ESLSAIEK
+20 ESLLAIEK
-28 RCAEEKA
+28 RIAEENA
-35 KKPKQDHPDVDDE
+35 KRPKGERRSDEDDE

-55 DLEAGKT
+55 DLEAGKS
-62 LPFIYGDIPPGMVSE
+62 LPFIYGDIPKGMVST

-85 YSNKKT
+85 YSNQKT
-91 FIVLNKGK
+91 FIVLNRGK

-104 SATSALYLLTPFNPL
+104 NATPALYILSPFNPL
-119 RKIAIKILVHS
+119 RRISIKILVHS

-143 CVFMTMSNPPDWTKN
+143 CAFMTLSNTPDWAKN

-178 GFCLEG
+178 GFCVG
-184 FTFLRDPWNWLDFSV
+184 KFTFLRDPWNWLDFSV
-199 ILMAYVTEFVNLG
+199 IVMA
-212 NVSALRTFRVLRA
+212 
-225 LKTIS
+225 
-230 VIPGKKWRGLAKW
+230 
-243 PAPCTSDC
+243 
-251 FLCAVIVFVCELPYY
+251 
-266 RYVTEFVDLGNV
+266 YVTEFVDLGNV

-330 GLQLFMGNLRHKCLI
+330 GLQLFMGNLRQKCIKMPLPNMTLDHGMGD
-345 WPPANFTFEINI
+345 WN
-357 TSYFGSTV
+357 ST
-365 GENET
+365 GDFNGT
-370 FINNTGSTFNWDEYI
+370 DFNATKPFNWTDYINDESNYYFL
-385 EDPRNFYVLEGQ
+385 PNR
-397 RDALLCGNSSDAGQC
+397 RDALLCGNGSDAGQC
-412 PEGYTCIKAG
+412 PEGFSCIKAG
-422 RNPNYGYT
+422 RNPDYGYT

-445 MTQDYWENLYQLT
+445 MTQDYWENLYQQT
-458 LRAAGKTYMI
+458 LRAAGKPYMV

-473 IFLGSFYLI
+473 IFLGSFYLV
-482 NLILAVVAMAYEE
+482 NLILAVVAMAYDE
-495 QNQATMEEAEQ
+495 QNQATMEEAQQ
-506 KEAEFQQMLEQL
+506 KEQEFQAMLEQL
-518 KKQQEEAQTTA
+518 KRQQEEAQ
-529 AVAAASVASRDFSG
+529 AAAAAAAAESG
-543 VGGLGELLESSS
+543 EYSGRGGLTETSS
-555 EASKLSTKSAKERR
+555 EGSKLSSKSAKERR
-569 NRRKKRRQKELAEAE
+569 NRRKKRRQRE
-584 ERREVDTFPKSESED
+584 EEEKGDNRKFHKSESED
-599 SIRRGARLSYDQR
+599 SIKRTSFRFSIDGNRLSYEKR
-612 TSTHQSLLSLRGSLF
+612 YSSPHQSLLSVRGSLF
-627 SPRRNSRASVFSFRG
+627 SPRRNSRASIFSFRG
-642 RAKDVG
+642 RARDVG

-660 LEDNE
+660 FEDTD
-665 SRRDSLFVPNR
+665 SRRGSLFVPR
-676 HNSERRNSNTSQASL
+676 RSERRHSNVSQNSM
-691 SSKMVPPLPA
+691 SSHVLLPA
-701 NGKMHSSVDCNGVVS
+701 NGKMHCAVDCNGVVS
-716 LVGGPAALPSP
+716 LVGGASVPTSPAGL
-727 TGQLLP
+727 LLP
-733 EGTTTETEIRKRRLS
+733 EGTTTETEFKKKRS
-748 SYQISMELMEESA
+748 GSQQPSMDFLEDPV

-766 MSIASILTN
+766 LSVASILTN

-790 WYRFANTFLI
+790 WYKFANTFLI
-800 WDCWSPWLKVKHAV
+800 WDCCPMWLRIKEIV
-814 NLIVMDPFVDLAI
+814 NMIVMDPFVDLAI

-835 LFMAMEHYPMTPYF
+835 LFMAMEHYPMTKEF
-849 NHVLLV
+849 NDVLSV
-855 GNLVFTGIFTAEMA
+855 GNLVFTGIFTAEMCFKIIA
-869 LKVIAMDPY
+869 LDPY

-959 VGMQLFGKSYKEC
+959 VGMQLFGKSYRDC
-972 VCKIAEDC
+972 VCKISDDC
-980 ELPRWHMNDFF
+980 KLPRWHMFDFF

-1020 CLIVFMLVMVIGNL
+1020 CLIVFMMVMVIGNL

-1047 FSSDNLAATDDDNEM
+1047 FSADNLAATDDDSEM

-1068 VARIQKGIDYVKK
+1068 VGRIHRGIDFIKAALRSFFQSLCMRQKK
-1081 KMREVVQKSVCR
+1081 VLDE
-1093 KQKAIE
+1093 
-1099 DIKVLEEL
+1099 IKPLEEL
-1107 NNKRDLYISN
+1107 HNPKENCISN
-1117 HTMVEITKDVN
+1117 HTAAVEIAKEPD
-1128 YLRDGNGTT
+1128 YGNGTT
-1137 SGVGTGSSVEKYII
+1137 SGMGSSMGKYVI
-1151 DENDYM
+1151 DESDYM
-1157 SFINNP
+1157 SFIHNP
-1163 GLTVTVPIAIG
+1163 SLTVTVPIAVG
-1174 ESDFENIN
+1174 ESDFENLN
-1182 TEEFSS
+1182 TEDFSS
-1188 ESDLGESKE
+1188 ESSDVEGSKE
-1197 KLNAAS
+1197 KLADPQLS

-1212 APPGE
+1212 RPPGE
-1217 GEQAEIEPE
+1217 GGESVELEPE
-1226 EALEPEACFTEG
+1226 ESLDPEACFTEG
-1238 CIKKFPCCQVSI
+1238 CVRKFQCCQVSI
-1250 EDGKG
+1250 DEGKG
-1255 KIWWNF
+1255 KMWWTL
-1261 RKTCYI
+1261 RKTCFR
-1267 IVEHNWFETFIVF
+1267 IVEHNWFESFIIF

-1294 YTEQRKTIKTML
+1294 YIEQRKTVKTVL
-1306 EYADKVFTYI
+1306 EYADKVFTYV

-1329 FQMYFTN
+1329 FVKYFTN

-1361 ELGAIKSLRTLRALR
+1361 ELSAIKSLRTLRALR

-1388 VVVNALVGAIPSIM
+1388 VVVNALLGAIPSIM

-1424 GKFYHCVNTTTG
+1424 GKYYYCVNTT
-1436 EMFNISEVDNK
+1436 N
-1447 TQCDELTNNN
+1447 DELFPIKVVNNKSDCMALVN
-1457 QAARWKNVK
+1457 DSARWKNVK
-1466 VNFDNVGAGYLAL
+1466 INFDNVGAGYLAL

-1497 SRDVEDQPYYE
+1497 SRGLEEQPDYE
-1508 DNLYMYLY
+1508 VNLYMYLY

-1580 GNKFQ
+1580 ANKFQ
-1585 GLVFDFVTKQAFDI
+1585 GCVFDFITKQAFDI
-1599 SIMILICLN
+1599 VIMILICLN

-1617 DQSKEMETILSRI
+1617 DQTEDMDTILWWI

-1640 ECVLKLISLRHYY
+1640 ECVLKMISLRHYY
-1653 FTIGWNIFDFVVVI
+1653 FTIGWNVFDFVVVI
-1667 LSIVGMFLAEI
+1667 LSIVGMFLSEV

-1742 MSNFAYVKREVGID
+1742 MSNFAYVKREAGID

-1764 GNSMLC
+1764 GNSMIC

-1782 LLAPILNSGPPDCDP
+1782 LLAPILNKREPDCDSQM
-1797 EIDHPG
+1797 EHPG
-1803 SSVKGDCG
+1803 SFYTGNCG

-1820 VSYIIISFL
+1820 VSYIIICFL
-1829 VVVNM
+1829 IVVNM

-1870 PDASQFIEY
+1870 PDATQFVEY
-1879 SKLSDFA
+1879 DKLSDFA
-1886 ASLDP
+1886 DALDP
-1891 PLLIPKPNHVQLIAM
+1891 PLRIPKPNKIQLIAM

-1913 DRIHCLDIL
+1913 ERIHCLDIL
-1922 FAFTKRVLGDSEE
+1922 FAFTKRVLGEGGE
-1935 MDLLRVQ
+1935 MDALRGQ
-1942 MEDRFMAANPSKV
+1942 MEERFMASNPSKV

-1961 TTLKRKQEEVSA
+1961 TTLRRKQEDMSA
-1973 TIIQRA
+1973 VVIQRA

-1984 LKQKVKKVTSL
+1984 IRRTVKKASDLYREKVKAGGKL
-1995 YNKDKCKDGDALP
+1995 PDKEVL
-2008 IKDVITD
+2008 VID
-2015 KFNGNSTPEKT
+2015 KFHENSTSEKT
-2026 DESSSTTS
+2026 DMTPSTAS

-2044 DKEKYEKGKTNRD
+2044 DKDKYEKDKREKED
-2057 YKGKDNRVNK
+2057 KGKDVRENK

>member
-1 MAQALLVP
+1 MAQTLLVP
-9 PGPDSFRYFTR
+9 PGPESFRYFTR
-20 ESLSAIEK
+20 DSLAAIEK
-28 RCAEEKA
+28 RSAEEKA
-35 KKPKQDHPDVDDE
+35 KKPKQEHTDDDDE

-85 YSNKKT
+85 YINKKT

-104 SATSALYLLTPFNPL
+104 SATSALYILTPFNPI

-230 VIPGKKWRGLAKW
+230 VIPG
-243 PAPCTSDC
+243 
-251 FLCAVIVFVCELPYY
+251 
-266 RYVTEFVDLGNV
+266 
-278 SALRTF
+278 
-284 RVLRALKT
+284 
-292 ISVIPGLKTIVG
+292 LKTIVG

-330 GLQLFMGNLRHKCLI
+330 GLQLFMGNLRNKCLQ
-345 WPPANFTFEINI
+345 WPPDNSTFEINI
-357 TSYFGSTV
+357 ISYFNSTMN
-365 GENET
+365 ENGT
-370 FINNTGSTFNWDEYI
+370 FVNMTVSTFNWKDYI
-385 EDPRNFYVLEGQ
+385 EDETHFYILEGQ

-412 PEGYTCIKAG
+412 PEGYICVKAG

-445 MTQDYWENLYQLT
+445 MTQDFWENLYQLT

-555 EASKLSTKSAKERR
+555 EASKLSSKSAKERR
-569 NRRKKRRQKELAEAE
+569 NRRKKRRQKEMSEAE
-584 ERREVDTFPKSESED
+584 DKGDIDKFPKSESED
-599 SIRRGARLSYDQR
+599 SIRRKGFRFSAEGSQLTYEKRL
-612 TSTHQSLLSLRGSLF
+612 TSPHQSLLSIRGSLF
-627 SPRRNSRASVFSFRG
+627 SPRRNSKTSIFSFRG
-642 RAKDVG
+642 HAKDVG

-676 HNSERRNSNTSQASL
+676 HGERRNSNISQASV
-691 SSKMVPPLPA
+691 SSRMIPALPV
-701 NGKMHSSVDCNGVVS
+701 NGKMHSTVDCNGVVS
-716 LVGGPAALPSP
+716 LVGGPSTLTSP
-727 TGQLLP
+727 TGQLIA

-748 SYQISMELMEESA
+748 SYQISMEMLEESA

-800 WDCWSPWLKVKHAV
+800 WDCWSPWLKVKHVV
-814 NLIVMDPFVDLAI
+814 NLVVMDPFVDLAI

-835 LFMAMEHYPMTPYF
+835 LFMAMEHYPMTEQF
-849 NHVLLV
+849 SSVLSV
-855 GNLVFTGIFTAEMA
+855 GNLVFTGIFTAEMV
-869 LKVIAMDPY
+869 LKIIAMDPY

-972 VCKIAEDC
+972 VCKISSDC
-980 ELPRWHMNDFF
+980 VLPRWHMHDFF

-1081 KMREVVQKSVCR
+1081 KIQEFIRKAFVR
-1093 KQKAIE
+1093 KQKSLE
-1099 DIKVLEEL
+1099 EIKALEEL
-1107 NNKRDLYISN
+1107 NNKKDSCISN
-1117 HTMVEITKDVN
+1117 HTALEINKDLN
-1128 YLRDGNGTT
+1128 YLKDGNGTT

-1163 GLTVTVPIAIG
+1163 GLTVTVPIALG
-1174 ESDFENIN
+1174 ESDFENLN

-1188 ESDLGESKE
+1188 ESDMEESKQ
-1197 KLNAAS
+1197 KLNASS

-1217 GEQAEIEPE
+1217 GEQAEIESE

-1238 CIKKFPCCQVSI
+1238 CVQKFPCCQVSI

-1255 KIWWNF
+1255 KTWWNL
-1261 RKTCYI
+1261 RKTCYS

-1294 YTEQRKTIKTML
+1294 YIEQRKTIKTML

-1329 FQMYFTN
+1329 FQIYFTN

-1343 LIVDVSLVSLVAN
+1343 LIVDVSLVSLIAN

-1436 EMFNISEVDNK
+1436 EMFDISDVNNY
-1447 TQCDELTNNN
+1447 TQCVELIKSN
-1457 QAARWKNVK
+1457 QSARWKNVK

-1497 SRDVEDQPYYE
+1497 SRDVKDQPKYE

-1580 GNKFQ
+1580 VNKFQ
-1585 GLVFDFVTKQAFDI
+1585 GMIFDFVTKQVFDI

-1640 ECVLKLISLRHYY
+1640 EFVLKLISLRHYY

-1667 LSIVGMFLAEI
+1667 LSIVGMFLAEM

-1764 GNSMLC
+1764 GNSMIC

-1782 LLAPILNSGPPDCDP
+1782 LLAPILNSGEPDCDP
-1797 EIDHPG
+1797 HKDHPG

-1870 PDASQFIEY
+1870 PDATQFIEY

-1891 PLLIPKPNHVQLIAM
+1891 PLLIAKPNKVQLIAM

-1922 FAFTKRVLGDSEE
+1922 FAFTKRVLGESGE
-1935 MDLLRVQ
+1935 MDALRIQ

-1973 TIIQRA
+1973 VIIQRA
-1979 FRRYL
+1979 YRRHL
-1984 LKQKVKKVTSL
+1984 LRLKVKQVSSI
-1995 YNKDKCKDGDALP
+1995 YNRNKNKEGDGHIIKEIIIDKLK
-2008 IKDVITD
+2008 
-2015 KFNGNSTPEKT
+2015 GNSTPEKT

-2044 DKEKYEKGKTNRD
+2044 DKEKYEKDKAEKN
-2057 YKGKDNRVNK
+2057 YKGKNIRENK

>member
-1 MAQALLVP
+1 MEQPVLVP
-9 PGPDSFRYFTR
+9 PGPDSFQYFTR
-20 ESLSAIEK
+20 ESLAAIEQ
-28 RCAEEKA
+28 RIAAEKA
-35 KKPKQDHPDVDDE
+35 KNSKQDRKDNDDE

-77 PLEDLDPY
+77 PLEDMDPY
-85 YSNKKT
+85 YINKKT

-104 SATSALYLLTPFNPL
+104 SATSALYILTPFNPL

-130 LFSMLIMCTILTN
+130 YPFQYMLIMCTILTN

-163 TGIYTFESLIKILAR
+163 TGIYTFESLIKIIAR
-178 GFCLEG
+178 GFCLED
-184 FTFLRDPWNWLDFSV
+184 FTFLRDPWNWLDFTV
-199 ILMAYVTEFVNLG
+199 ITFAYVTEFVN
-212 NVSALRTFRVLRA
+212 
-225 LKTIS
+225 
-230 VIPGKKWRGLAKW
+230 
-243 PAPCTSDC
+243 
-251 FLCAVIVFVCELPYY
+251 
-266 RYVTEFVDLGNV
+266 LGNV

-330 GLQLFMGNLRHKCLI
+330 GLQLFMGNLRNKCLQ
-345 WPPANFTFEINI
+345 WPPENFTLETNI
-357 TSYFGSTV
+357 TSQLNSTIGENGTLVNSTV
-365 GENET
+365 APFDWKG
-370 FINNTGSTFNWDEYI
+370 YI
-385 EDPRNFYVLEGQ
+385 EDESHFYFLEGQ
-397 RDALLCGNSSDAGQC
+397 NDALLCGNSSDAGQC
-412 PEGYTCIKAG
+412 PEGYTCVKAG

-445 MTQDYWENLYQLT
+445 MTQDFWENLYQLT

-518 KKQQEEAQTTA
+518 KKQQEAAQVYLMSREPSA
-529 AVAAASVASRDFSG
+529 AEGA
-543 VGGLGELLESSS
+543 GGLSESSS
-555 EASKLSTKSAKERR
+555 EASKLSSKSAKERR
-569 NRRKKRRQKELAEAE
+569 NRRKKRKQKEQSGGE
-584 ERREVDTFPKSESED
+584 EKEEDEFHKSESED
-599 SIRRGARLSYDQR
+599 SIRRKGFRLSIEGNRLTYEKKY
-612 TSTHQSLLSLRGSLF
+612 SSPHQSLLSIRGSLF
-627 SPRRNSRASVFSFRG
+627 SPRRNSRTSLFSFRG
-642 RAKDVG
+642 RAKDIG

-660 LEDNE
+660 FEDND
-665 SRRDSLFVPNR
+665 SRRDSLFVPRR
-676 HNSERRNSNTSQASL
+676 HGERRNSNISQASR
-691 SSKMVPPLPA
+691 SSRMLAVFPV
-701 NGKMHSSVDCNGVVS
+701 NGKMHSTVDCNGVVS
-716 LVGGPAALPSP
+716 LVGGPSVPTSP
-727 TGQLLP
+727 VGQLLP
-733 EGTTTETEIRKRRLS
+733 EGTTTETEIRKR
-748 SYQISMELMEESA
+748 ISGSFHVSMDFLEDPALRE
-761 ARQRA
+761 RA

-775 TMEELEESRQKCPPC
+775 TVEELEESRQKCPPC
-790 WYRFANTFLI
+790 WYKFANIFLI
-800 WDCWSPWLKVKHAV
+800 WDCSPHWLKVKHIV
-814 NLIVMDPFVDLAI
+814 NLVVMDPFVDLAI

-835 LFMAMEHYPMTPYF
+835 LFMAMEHYPMTDEF
-849 NHVLLV
+849 NNVLSV
-855 GNLVFTGIFTAEMA
+855 GNLVFTGIFTAEMF
-869 LKVIAMDPY
+869 LKIIAMDPY

-890 IIVSLSLMEL
+890 FIVTLSLVEL
-900 GLANV
+900 GLADV

-959 VGMQLFGKSYKEC
+959 VGMQLFGKNYKEC
-972 VCKIAEDC
+972 VCKIASDC
-980 ELPRWHMNDFF
+980 VLPRWHMQDFF

-1009 WDCMEVAGQTM
+1009 WDCMEVAGQAM
-1020 CLIVFMLVMVIGNL
+1020 CLTVFMMVMVIGNL

-1047 FSSDNLAATDDDNEM
+1047 FSADNLAVTDDDNEM

-1068 VARIQKGIDYVKK
+1068 VARMQKGIDYVKRK
-1081 KMREVVQKSVCR
+1081 AREFIQKAFVK
-1093 KQKAIE
+1093 KQKALDEIKPLE
-1099 DIKVLEEL
+1099 DL
-1107 NNKRDLYISN
+1107 NNKNSCVSN
-1117 HTMVEITKDVN
+1117 HTTVELSKDHD
-1128 YLRDGNGTT
+1128 YIKDANGTT
-1137 SGVGTGSSVEKYII
+1137 SGIGTGSSVEKYII
-1151 DENDYM
+1151 DESDYM

-1163 GLTVTVPIAIG
+1163 SLTVTVPIAVG
-1174 ESDFENIN
+1174 ESDFENLN

-1188 ESDLGESKE
+1188 ESDLEESKE
-1197 KLNAAS
+1197 KLNMSS

-1212 APPGE
+1212 GLPAE
-1217 GEQAEIEPE
+1217 EQPEAEPE
-1226 EALEPEACFTEG
+1226 EAMEPEACFTEG
-1238 CIKKFPCCQVSI
+1238 CVRRFKCCQVSV
-1250 EDGKG
+1250 EEGRGKQ
-1255 KIWWNF
+1255 WWNL
-1261 RKTCYI
+1261 RKTCFR

-1294 YTEQRKTIKTML
+1294 YIEQRKTIKTML

-1329 FQMYFTN
+1329 YQTYFTN

-1343 LIVDVSLVSLVAN
+1343 LIVDVSLVSLTAN

-1388 VVVNALVGAIPSIM
+1388 VVVNALLGAIPSIM

-1424 GKFYHCVNTTTG
+1424 GKFYYCVNTTTD
-1436 EMFNISEVDNK
+1436 ERFEVDQINNFS
-1447 TQCDELTNNN
+1447 QCEELIKNN
-1457 QAARWKNVK
+1457 QSARWKNVK
-1466 VNFDNVGAGYLAL
+1466 VNFDNVGFGYLSL

-1484 FKGWMDIMYAAVD
+1484 FKGWMDIMYAAID
-1497 SRDVEDQPYYE
+1497 SRDVLQQPKYE

-1542 QKKKFGGQDIF
+1542 QKKKISQDIF

-1585 GLVFDFVTKQAFDI
+1585 GMVFDFVTQQAFDI

-1617 DQSKEMETILSRI
+1617 DQSKEMENILYWI

-1667 LSIVGMFLAEI
+1667 LSIVGMFLAEM

-1742 MSNFAYVKREVGID
+1742 MSNFAYVKREAGID

-1764 GNSMLC
+1764 GNSMIC

-1782 LLAPILNSGPPDCDP
+1782 LLAPILNSGKPDCDP
-1797 EIDHPG
+1797 EKPHPG

-1834 YIAVILENFSVATEE
+1834 YIAVILENFGVATEE

-1870 PDASQFIEY
+1870 PDATQFMEFE
-1879 SKLSDFA
+1879 KLSDFA
-1886 ASLDP
+1886 AALDP
-1891 PLLIPKPNHVQLIAM
+1891 PLHLPKPNKVQLIAM

-1922 FAFTKRVLGDSEE
+1922 FAFTKRVLGESGE
-1935 MDLLRVQ
+1935 MDALRIQ
-1942 MEDRFMAANPSKV
+1942 MEDRFMASNPSKA

-1973 TIIQRA
+1973 VIIQRA
-1979 FRRYL
+1979 YRRHL
-1984 LKQKVKKVTSL
+1984 LKRTVKQASFI
-1995 YNKDKCKDGDALP
+1995 YNKNKMEGGAGQGMKDETLIDKL
-2008 IKDVITD
+2008 
-2015 KFNGNSTPEKT
+2015 NENSFTEKT
-2026 DESSSTTS
+2026 DITASTAVC
-2034 PPSYDSVTKP
+2034 PPSYDRVTRLV
-2044 DKEKYEKGKTNRD
+2044 KEKHEKED
-2057 YKGKDNRVNK
+2057 KDVQK
-2067 K
+2067 

>member
-1 MAQALLVP
+1 MAHEMQIP
-9 PGPDSFRYFTR
+9 PESESFRYFTK
-20 ESLSAIEK
+20 ESLAAIEK
-28 RCAEEKA
+28 RIADETSCGDKDEHKDDGGHEGSL
-35 KKPKQDHPDVDDE
+35 KPS
-48 NGPKPNS
+48 N

-85 YSNKKT
+85 YINKKT

-99 AIFRF
+99 TIFRF
-104 SATSALYLLTPFNPL
+104 SATPALYLLSPFNIV
-119 RKIAIKILVHS
+119 RRIAIKILVHS
-130 LFSMLIMCTILTN
+130 LFSMLIMLTILTN
-143 CVFMTMSNPPDWTKN
+143 CVFMTWSNLPDWTKN

-163 TGIYTFESLIKILAR
+163 TGIYTFEFVVKILAR
-178 GFCLEG
+178 GFCIND
-184 FTFLRDPWNWLDFSV
+184 FTCLRDPWNWLDFVV
-199 ILMAYVTEFVNLG
+199 ISFAYITEFVN
-212 NVSALRTFRVLRA
+212 
-225 LKTIS
+225 
-230 VIPGKKWRGLAKW
+230 
-243 PAPCTSDC
+243 
-251 FLCAVIVFVCELPYY
+251 
-266 RYVTEFVDLGNV
+266 LGNV

-330 GLQLFMGNLRHKCLI
+330 GLQLFMGNLKNKCLL
-345 WPPANFTFEINI
+345 WPSKNSTAFEKYVAPYYN
-357 TSYFGSTV
+357 GTV
-365 GENET
+365 FDWTGYIENE
-370 FINNTGSTFNWDEYI
+370 SH
-385 EDPRNFYVLEGQ
+385 FYRLEGQ
-397 RDALLCGNSSDAGQC
+397 KDYLLCGNSSDAGKC
-412 PEGYTCIKAG
+412 PEEFICVKAG

-458 LRAAGKTYMI
+458 LRAVGKTYMI
-468 FFVLV
+468 YFVLV
-473 IFLGSFYLI
+473 IFIGSFYLI

-495 QNQATMEEAEQ
+495 QNQATMVEAEQ
-506 KEAEFQQMLEQL
+506 READLQLMLEQL
-518 KKQQEEAQTTA
+518 RKEQEAAQA
-529 AVAAASVASRDFSG
+529 IAAAAAEMTEYSG
-543 VGGLGELLESSS
+543 ESGIGGPSDSSS
-555 EASKLSTKSAKERR
+555 EASKLSSKSAKERR
-569 NRRKKRRQKELAEAE
+569 NRRKKRRQRALSGE
-584 ERREVDTFPKSESED
+584 EDDMKDEKLPKSESDD
-599 SIRRGARLSYDQR
+599 SIRRKGFRFSFDGNRLAYGKPF
-612 TSTHQSLLSLRGSLF
+612 TSPHQSLLSVRGSLF
-627 SPRRNSRASVFSFRG
+627 FPRRSSRTSLFSFRDYG
-642 RAKDVG
+642 RERG

-660 LEDNE
+660 FEDNG
-665 SRRDSLFVPNR
+665 SRRGSLFLPRR
-676 HNSERRNSNTSQASL
+676 HVERRNDNS
-691 SSKMVPPLPA
+691 
-701 NGKMHSSVDCNGVVS
+701 
-716 LVGGPAALPSP
+716 
-727 TGQLLP
+727 
-733 EGTTTETEIRKRRLS
+733 TTTEIEIKKRRSS
-748 SYQISMELMEESA
+748 SYQIPVELLEDPNL
-761 ARQRA
+761 RQRA
-766 MSIASILTN
+766 MSIAGIITN

-790 WYRFANTFLI
+790 WYKFAHTFLI
-800 WDCWSPWLKVKHAV
+800 WDCWEPWLKVKNV
-814 NLIVMDPFVDLAI
+814 VEFIVMDPFVDLAV
-827 TICIVLNT
+827 TVCIILNT
-835 LFMAMEHYPMTPYF
+835 LFMAMEHYPMTPAF
-849 NHVLLV
+849 ENVLKV
-855 GNLVFTGIFTAEMA
+855 GNQVFTGIFAAEMV
-869 LKVIAMDPY
+869 LKIIAMHPF
-878 YYFQEG
+878 YYFQAG
-884 WNIFDG
+884 WNIFDSF
-890 IIVSLSLMEL
+890 IVTLSLVEL
-900 GLANV
+900 FLSNV
-905 EGLSVLRS
+905 DGLSVLRS

-972 VCKIAEDC
+972 VCKISSDC
-980 ELPRWHMNDFF
+980 VLPRWHMHDFF

-1009 WDCMEVAGQTM
+1009 WDCMEVAGQPM
-1020 CLIVFMLVMVIGNL
+1020 CLTVFMMVMVIGNL

-1047 FSSDNLAATDDDNEM
+1047 FSSDSLSPTDNDNEM

-1068 VARIQKGIDYVKK
+1068 VTRIQKGIDYVKK
-1081 KMREVVQKSVCR
+1081 KVGECVQKSCWG
-1093 KQKAIE
+1093 KQAVVNQRTATDQLTDE
-1099 DIKVLEEL
+1099 R
-1107 NNKRDLYISN
+1107 NPCISN
-1117 HTMVEITKDVN
+1117 RTIAEIRIDKN
-1128 YLRDGNGTT
+1128 YH
-1137 SGVGTGSSVEKYII
+1137 K
-1151 DENDYM
+1151 DENGMATVIGGSDYT

-1163 GLTVTVPIAIG
+1163 SLTVTVPIAVG
-1174 ESDFENIN
+1174 ESDFEHLN

-1188 ESDLGESKE
+1188 DSDLEESKE
-1197 KLNAAS
+1197 KLHFSS
-1203 SSEGSTVDI
+1203 SSEGSTVNL
-1212 APPGE
+1212 ALFGE
-1217 GEQAEIEPE
+1217 EKSEAETEKASEIQ
-1226 EALEPEACFTEG
+1226 ACFTEG
-1238 CIKKFPCCQVSI
+1238 CIRKFKCC
-1250 EDGKG
+1250 KG
-1255 KIWWNF
+1255 SMESTTGRIWWNL
-1261 RKTCYI
+1261 RKTCYK

-1280 MILLSSGALAFEDI
+1280 MILLSSGALAFEDVYI
-1294 YTEQRKTIKTML
+1294 EQRKTVKTVL
-1306 EYADKVFTYI
+1306 EYADKIFTYI
-1316 FILEMLLKWVAYG
+1316 FILEMVLKWVAYG
-1329 FQMYFTN
+1329 FQTYFTN

-1343 LIVDVSLVSLVAN
+1343 LIVDVSLVSLVAH
-1356 ALGYS
+1356 ALGLS
-1361 ELGAIKSLRTLRALR
+1361 ELSAIKSLRTLRALR

-1388 VVVNALVGAIPSIM
+1388 VVVNALTGAIPSIM
-1402 NVLLVCLI
+1402 NVLLVCLT

-1424 GKFYHCVNTTTG
+1424 GKFYHCVNSITG
-1436 EMFNISEVDNK
+1436 EELSSKNVSNK
-1447 TQCDELTNNN
+1447 TMCEDLMM
-1457 QAARWKNVK
+1457 AGADVRWKNVQ
-1466 VNFDNVGAGYLAL
+1466 VNFDNVGAGYLSL

-1497 SRDVEDQPYYE
+1497 SREVKKQPEYE
-1508 DNLYMYLY
+1508 ANLYMYIY
-1516 FVIFIIFGSFF
+1516 FVAFIIFGSFF

-1542 QKKKFGGQDIF
+1542 QKKKLGGQDIF

-1580 GNKFQ
+1580 TNKLQ
-1585 GLVFDFVTKQAFDI
+1585 GLVFDIVTKQAFDI
-1599 SIMILICLN
+1599 TVMVFICLN
-1608 MVTMMVETD
+1608 MVTMMIETD
-1617 DQSKEMETILSRI
+1617 EQSKLMEDILYWI
-1630 NLVFI
+1630 NLVFV

-1640 ECVLKLISLRHYY
+1640 ECVFKLFSLRYYY

-1667 LSIVGMFLAEI
+1667 LSIVGMFLSEV

-1683 VSPTLFRVIRLARI
+1683 VSPTLFRVVRLARI

-1742 MSNFAYVKREVGID
+1742 MSSFAYVKREAGID

-1764 GNSMLC
+1764 GNSMIC

-1782 LLAPILNSGPPDCDP
+1782 LLAPILNSGEPDCDP
-1797 EIDHPG
+1797 NKVHPG

-1863 EVWEKFD
+1863 EVWEKYD
-1870 PDASQFIEY
+1870 PDATQFIEY

-1891 PLLIPKPNHVQLIAM
+1891 PLNIPKPNTIQLIAM

-1922 FAFTKRVLGDSEE
+1922 FAFTKRVLGESGE
-1935 MDLLRVQ
+1935 MDALRIQ

-1973 TIIQRA
+1973 SIIQRA
-1979 FRRYL
+1979 YRHYL
-1984 LKQKVKKVTSL
+1984 LRQSVKKLSFMYRTDGVDL
-1995 YNKDKCKDGDALP
+1995 LFEKDMIISKL
-2008 IKDVITD
+2008 
-2015 KFNGNSTPEKT
+2015 S
-2026 DESSSTTS
+2026 ESSPPDKMDISASTTS
-2034 PPSYDSVTKP
+2034 PPSYDSVTNP
-2044 DKEKYEKGKTNRD
+2044 EKEKYEDDKSEKEDKWKDGKR
-2057 YKGKDNRVNK
+2057 NK

>member
-9 PGPDSFRYFTR
+9 PGPESFRYFTR
-20 ESLSAIEK
+20 DSLAAIEK
-28 RCAEEKA
+28 RSAEEKA
-35 KKPKQDHPDVDDE
+35 KKPKQEHTDDDDE

-85 YSNKKT
+85 YINKKT

-99 AIFRF
+99 TIFRF
-104 SATSALYLLTPFNPL
+104 SATSAF
-119 RKIAIKILVHS
+119 
-130 LFSMLIMCTILTN
+130 MLIMCTILTN

-199 ILMAYVTEFVNLG
+199 ILMAYVTEFV
-212 NVSALRTFRVLRA
+212 
-225 LKTIS
+225 
-230 VIPGKKWRGLAKW
+230 
-243 PAPCTSDC
+243 
-251 FLCAVIVFVCELPYY
+251 
-266 RYVTEFVDLGNV
+266 DLGNV

-330 GLQLFMGNLRHKCLI
+330 GLQLFMGNLRNKCLQ
-345 WPPANFTFEINI
+345 WPPDNSTFEISVI
-357 TSYFGSTV
+357 SYFNSTMD
-365 GENET
+365 ENGT
-370 FINNTGSTFNWDEYI
+370 FVNTTVSTFNWKDYI
-385 EDPRNFYVLEGQ
+385 EDETHFYILEGQ

-412 PEGYTCIKAG
+412 PEGYICVKAG

-445 MTQDYWENLYQLT
+445 MTQDFWENLYQLT

-518 KKQQEEAQTTA
+518 KKQQEEAQATA

-555 EASKLSTKSAKERR
+555 EASKLSSKSAKERR
-569 NRRKKRRQKELAEAE
+569 NRRKKRRQKEMSEAE
-584 ERREVDTFPKSESED
+584 DKGDIDKFPKSESED
-599 SIRRGARLSYDQR
+599 SIRRKSFRLSTEGNQLTYEKR
-612 TSTHQSLLSLRGSLF
+612 FTSPHQSLLSIRGSLF
-627 SPRRNSRASVFSFRG
+627 SPRRNSKTSIFSFRG
-642 RAKDVG
+642 RAKDIG

-676 HNSERRNSNTSQASL
+676 HGERRNSNISQASM
-691 SSKMVPPLPA
+691 SSRMVPALPA
-701 NGKMHSSVDCNGVVS
+701 NGKMHSTVDCNGVVS
-716 LVGGPAALPSP
+716 LVGGPSTLTSP

-733 EGTTTETEIRKRRLS
+733 EVIISKPAITTGTTTETEIRKRRLS
-748 SYQISMELMEESA
+748 SYQISMEMLEDSA

-800 WDCWSPWLKVKHAV
+800 WDCWSPWLKVKHVV
-814 NLIVMDPFVDLAI
+814 NLVVMDPFVDLAI

-835 LFMAMEHYPMTPYF
+835 LFMAMEHYPMTEQF
-849 NHVLLV
+849 SSVLSV
-855 GNLVFTGIFTAEMA
+855 GNLVFTGIFTAEMV
-869 LKVIAMDPY
+869 LKIIAMDPY

-972 VCKIAEDC
+972 VCKISSDC
-980 ELPRWHMNDFF
+980 VLPRWHMHDFF

-1068 VARIQKGIDYVKK
+1068 VARIQKGIDYIKK
-1081 KMREVVQKSVCR
+1081 KIQEFIQKAFVR
-1093 KQKAIE
+1093 KQKALE
-1099 DIKVLEEL
+1099 EIKALEEL
-1107 NNKRDLYISN
+1107 NKKKDSCISN
-1117 HTMVEITKDVN
+1117 HTAVEISKDLN
-1128 YLRDGNGTT
+1128 YLKDGNGTT
-1137 SGVGTGSSVEKYII
+1137 SGVGTGSSVEKYAI

-1163 GLTVTVPIAIG
+1163 GLTVTVPIAVG
-1174 ESDFENIN
+1174 ESDFENLN

-1188 ESDLGESKE
+1188 ESDMEESKQ
-1197 KLNAAS
+1197 KLNASS

-1238 CIKKFPCCQVSI
+1238 CVQKFPCCQVSI

-1255 KIWWNF
+1255 KIWWNL
-1261 RKTCYI
+1261 RKTCYS

-1294 YTEQRKTIKTML
+1294 YIEQRKTIKTML

-1329 FQMYFTN
+1329 FQIYFTN

-1343 LIVDVSLVSLVAN
+1343 LIVDVSLVSLIAN

-1388 VVVNALVGAIPSIM
+1388 
-1402 NVLLVCLI
+1402 
-1410 FWLIFSIMGVNLFA
+1410 
-1424 GKFYHCVNTTTG
+1424 
-1436 EMFNISEVDNK
+1436 
-1447 TQCDELTNNN
+1447 
-1457 QAARWKNVK
+1457 
-1466 VNFDNVGAGYLAL
+1466 
-1479 LQVAT
+1479 AT

-1497 SRDVEDQPYYE
+1497 SRDVEDQPKYE

-1542 QKKKFGGQDIF
+1542 QKKKISQDIF

-1580 GNKFQ
+1580 MNKFQ
-1585 GLVFDFVTKQAFDI
+1585 GMVFDFVTKQVFDI

-1640 ECVLKLISLRHYY
+1640 EFVLKLISLRHYY

-1667 LSIVGMFLAEI
+1667 LSIVGMFLAEM

-1764 GNSMLC
+1764 GNSMIC

-1782 LLAPILNSGPPDCDP
+1782 LLAPILNSGEPDCDP
-1797 EIDHPG
+1797 HKDHPG

-1870 PDASQFIEY
+1870 PDATQFIEF

-1891 PLLIPKPNHVQLIAM
+1891 PLLIAKPNKVQLIAM

-1922 FAFTKRVLGDSEE
+1922 FAFTKRVLGESGE
-1935 MDLLRVQ
+1935 MDALRIQ

-1973 TIIQRA
+1973 LIIQRA
-1979 FRRYL
+1979 YRRHL
-1984 LKQKVKKVTSL
+1984 LRQKVKKVSSI
-1995 YNKDKCKDGDALP
+1995 YNRNKNKEGDGPVIKEIIIDKL
-2008 IKDVITD
+2008 
-2015 KFNGNSTPEKT
+2015 NGNSTPEKT

-2044 DKEKYEKGKTNRD
+2044 EKEKYEKDKAEKD
-2057 YKGKDNRVNK
+2057 YKGKDVRENK

>member
-1 MAQALLVP
+1 MEQSVLVP
-9 PGPDSFRYFTR
+9 PGPDSFQFFTR
-20 ESLSAIEK
+20 ESLAAIEQ
-28 RCAEEKA
+28 RIAAEKA
-35 KKPKQDHPDVDDE
+35 KNPKPDRKDDDE

-77 PLEDLDPY
+77 PLEDMDPY
-85 YSNKKT
+85 YINKKT

-104 SATSALYLLTPFNPL
+104 SATSALYILTPFNPL

-130 LFSMLIMCTILTN
+130 YPFLVVAQNEMKKTGNDFIVSKGSGMLIMCTILTN

-163 TGIYTFESLIKILAR
+163 TGIYTFESLIKIIAR
-178 GFCLEG
+178 GFCLED
-184 FTFLRDPWNWLDFSV
+184 FTFLRDPWNWLDFTV
-199 ILMAYVTEFVNLG
+199 I
-212 NVSALRTFRVLRA
+212 TFA
-225 LKTIS
+225 
-230 VIPGKKWRGLAKW
+230 
-243 PAPCTSDC
+243 
-251 FLCAVIVFVCELPYY
+251 
-266 RYVTEFVDLGNV
+266 YVTEFVDLGNV

-330 GLQLFMGNLRHKCLI
+330 GLQLFMGNLRNKCLQ
-345 WPPANFTFEINI
+345 WPPENFTLETNI
-357 TSYFGSTV
+357 TSQLNSTIGENGTLLNSTV
-365 GENET
+365 APFDWKG
-370 FINNTGSTFNWDEYI
+370 YI
-385 EDPRNFYVLEGQ
+385 EDESHFYFLEGQ
-397 RDALLCGNSSDAGQC
+397 NDALLCGNSSDAGQC
-412 PEGYTCIKAG
+412 PEGYTCVKAG

-445 MTQDYWENLYQLT
+445 MTQDFWENLYQLT

-495 QNQATMEEAEQ
+495 QNQATLEEAEQ

-518 KKQQEEAQTTA
+518 KKQQEAAQ
-529 AVAAASVASRDFSG
+529 VLFMV
-543 VGGLGELLESSS
+543 SSD
-555 EASKLSTKSAKERR
+555 ASKLSSKSAKERR
-569 NRRKKRRQKELAEAE
+569 NRRKKRKQKEQSGGE
-584 ERREVDTFPKSESED
+584 EKDEDEFHKSESED
-599 SIRRGARLSYDQR
+599 SIRRKGFRLSIEGNRLTYEKKY
-612 TSTHQSLLSLRGSLF
+612 SSPHQSLLSIRGSLF
-627 SPRRNSRASVFSFRG
+627 SPRRNSRTSLFSFRG

-660 LEDNE
+660 FEDND
-665 SRRDSLFVPNR
+665 SRRDSLFVPRR
-676 HNSERRNSNTSQASL
+676 HGERRNSNISQASR
-691 SSKMVPPLPA
+691 SSRMLAVFPV
-701 NGKMHSSVDCNGVVS
+701 NGKMHSTRNHVVTNINF
-716 LVGGPAALPSP
+716 LFP
-727 TGQLLP
+727 T
-733 EGTTTETEIRKRRLS
+733 
-748 SYQISMELMEESA
+748 
-761 ARQRA
+761 
-766 MSIASILTN
+766 
-775 TMEELEESRQKCPPC
+775 ELEESRQKCPPC
-790 WYRFANTFLI
+790 WYKFANIFLI
-800 WDCWSPWLKVKHAV
+800 WDCSPHWLKVKHIV
-814 NLIVMDPFVDLAI
+814 NLVVMDPFVDLAI

-835 LFMAMEHYPMTPYF
+835 LFMAMEHYPMTEEF
-849 NHVLLV
+849 NNVLSV
-855 GNLVFTGIFTAEMA
+855 GNLVFTGIFTAEMF
-869 LKVIAMDPY
+869 LKIIAMDPY

-890 IIVSLSLMEL
+890 FIVTLSLVEL
-900 GLANV
+900 GLADV

-959 VGMQLFGKSYKEC
+959 VGMQLFGKNYKEC
-972 VCKIAEDC
+972 VCKIASDC
-980 ELPRWHMNDFF
+980 VLPRWHMQDFF

-1009 WDCMEVAGQTM
+1009 WDCMEVAGQAM
-1020 CLIVFMLVMVIGNL
+1020 CLTVFMMVMVIGNL

-1047 FSSDNLAATDDDNEM
+1047 FSADNLAVTDDDNEM

-1068 VARIQKGIDYVKK
+1068 VARMQKGIDYVKRK
-1081 KMREVVQKSVCR
+1081 AREFIQKAFVK
-1093 KQKAIE
+1093 KQKALDEIKPLE
-1099 DIKVLEEL
+1099 DL
-1107 NNKRDLYISN
+1107 NNKNSCISN
-1117 HTMVEITKDVN
+1117 HTTVELSKDH
-1128 YLRDGNGTT
+1128 DFIKDANGTT
-1137 SGVGTGSSVEKYII
+1137 SGIGTGSSVEKYII
-1151 DENDYM
+1151 DESDYM

-1163 GLTVTVPIAIG
+1163 SLTVTVPIAVG
-1174 ESDFENIN
+1174 ESDFENLN

-1188 ESDLGESKE
+1188 ESDLEESKE
-1197 KLNAAS
+1197 KLNSSS

-1212 APPGE
+1212 GLPAE
-1217 GEQAEIEPE
+1217 EQPEVEPE
-1226 EALEPEACFTEG
+1226 EAQEPEACFTEG
-1238 CIKKFPCCQVSI
+1238 CVRRFKCCQVSI
-1250 EDGKG
+1250 EEGRGKQ
-1255 KIWWNF
+1255 WWNL
-1261 RKTCYI
+1261 RKTCFR

-1294 YTEQRKTIKTML
+1294 YIEQRKTIKTML

-1329 FQMYFTN
+1329 YQTYFTN

-1343 LIVDVSLVSLVAN
+1343 LIVDVSLVSLTAN

-1388 VVVNALVGAIPSIM
+1388 VVVNALLGAIPSIM

-1424 GKFYHCVNTTTG
+1424 GKFYYCVNTTTD
-1436 EMFNISEVDNK
+1436 ERFEVDQINNFS
-1447 TQCDELTNNN
+1447 QCEELIKNN
-1457 QAARWKNVK
+1457 QSARWKNVK
-1466 VNFDNVGAGYLAL
+1466 VNFDNVGFGYLSL

-1484 FKGWMDIMYAAVD
+1484 FKGWMDIMYAAID
-1497 SRDVEDQPYYE
+1497 SRDVLDQPKYE

-1542 QKKKFGGQDIF
+1542 QKKKISQDIF

-1585 GLVFDFVTKQAFDI
+1585 GMVFDFVTQQVFDI

-1617 DQSKEMETILSRI
+1617 DQSEEMENILYWI

-1667 LSIVGMFLAEI
+1667 LSIVGMFLAEM

-1742 MSNFAYVKREVGID
+1742 MSNFAYVKREAGID

-1764 GNSMLC
+1764 GNSMIC

-1782 LLAPILNSGPPDCDP
+1782 LLAPILNSGEPDCDP
-1797 EIDHPG
+1797 NKAHPG

-1834 YIAVILENFSVATEE
+1834 YIAVILENFGVATEE

-1870 PDASQFIEY
+1870 PDATQFMEFE
-1879 SKLSDFA
+1879 KLSDFA
-1886 ASLDP
+1886 AALEP
-1891 PLLIPKPNHVQLIAM
+1891 PLHLPKPNKVQLIAM

-1922 FAFTKRVLGDSEE
+1922 FAFTKRVLGESGE
-1935 MDLLRVQ
+1935 MDALRIQ
-1942 MEDRFMAANPSKV
+1942 MEDRFMASNPSKA

-1973 TIIQRA
+1973 VIIQRA
-1979 FRRYL
+1979 YRRHL
-1984 LKQKVKKVTSL
+1984 LKRTVKQASFI
-1995 YNKDKCKDGDALP
+1995 YNKNKTEGGGAGQGMKDEILIDKLHE
-2008 IKDVITD
+2008 
-2015 KFNGNSTPEKT
+2015 NSFTEKT
-2026 DESSSTTS
+2026 DITASTAVC
-2034 PPSYDSVTKP
+2034 PPSYDRVVRP
-2044 DKEKYEKGKTNRD
+2044 VKEKHEKED
-2057 YKGKDNRVNK
+2057 KDGQK
-2067 K
+2067 

>member
-1 MAQALLVP
+1 MAHLLVP
-9 PGPDSFRYFTR
+9 PGPDSFRPFIP
-20 ESLSAIEK
+20 ESLAAIE
-28 RCAEEKA
+28 RGIAEEEA
-35 KKPKQDHPDVDDE
+35 RRPRAERRNDSNDE

-55 DLEAGKT
+55 DLEAGKS
-62 LPFIYGDIPPGMVSE
+62 LPFIYGDTPPCLVST

-85 YSNKKT
+85 YSNQKT
-91 FIVLNKGK
+91 FIVLNRGK
-99 AIFRF
+99 TIFRF
-104 SATSALYLLTPFNPL
+104 NATPALYILNPFNPL
-119 RKIAIKILVHS
+119 RRVAIRVLVHS
-130 LFSMLIMCTILTN
+130 MFSMLIMFTILTN
-143 CVFMTMSNPPDWTKN
+143 CAFMTLSHPPEWAKN

-178 GFCLEG
+178 GFCVG
-184 FTFLRDPWNWLDFSV
+184 KFTFLRDPWNWLDFSV
-199 ILMAYVTEFVNLG
+199 ILMA
-212 NVSALRTFRVLRA
+212 
-225 LKTIS
+225 
-230 VIPGKKWRGLAKW
+230 
-243 PAPCTSDC
+243 
-251 FLCAVIVFVCELPYY
+251 
-266 RYVTEFVDLGNV
+266 YVTEFVDLGNV

-330 GLQLFMGNLRHKCLI
+330 GLQLFMGNLRQKCVRVPI
-345 WPPANFTFEINI
+345 ISNATNSSNTTDDDFPFYNISMMAINTTFVQN
-357 TSYFGSTV
+357 ST
-365 GENET
+365 ENA
-370 FINNTGSTFNWDEYI
+370 FNWTEYI
-385 EDPRNFYVLEGQ
+385 SDENNYYYLPGR
-397 RDALLCGNSSDAGQC
+397 RDALLCGNGSGAGLC
-412 PEGYTCIKAG
+412 PEGFVCLKAG
-422 RNPNYGYT
+422 RNPDYGYT

-445 MTQDYWENLYQLT
+445 MTQDFWENLYQQT
-458 LRAAGKTYMI
+458 LRAAGKPYMI

-473 IFLGSFYLI
+473 IFLGSFYLV
-482 NLILAVVAMAYEE
+482 NLILAVVAMAYDE
-495 QNQATMEEAEQ
+495 QNQATIEEAQQ
-506 KEAEFQQMLEQL
+506 KEEEFQAMLEQL
-518 KKQQEEAQTTA
+518 KRQQEEAQVA
-529 AVAAASVASRDFSG
+529 AVAATESG
-543 VGGLGELLESSS
+543 EYSGRGGPTSESSS
-555 EASKLSTKSAKERR
+555 GTSKLSSKSAKERR
-569 NRRKKRRQKELAEAE
+569 NRRKKRKQREEEE
-584 ERREVDTFPKSESED
+584 ERGARDKFHKSESEG
-599 SIRRGARLSYDQR
+599 SIKRSSFRFSIDANRLSYEKR
-612 TSTHQSLLSLRGSLF
+612 CSSPNQSLLSIRGSLF
-627 SPRRNSRASVFSFRG
+627 SPRRNSRASLFSFRG
-642 RAKDVG
+642 RVRDMG

-660 LEDNE
+660 FEESD
-665 SRRDSLFVPNR
+665 SRRGSLFLPR
-676 HNSERRNSNTSQASL
+676 RLERRCSAVSQTSLGAPRI
-691 SSKMVPPLPA
+691 MLPA
-701 NGKMHSSVDCNGVVS
+701 NGKMHCAVDCNGVVS
-716 LVGGPAALPSP
+716 LVGGTSVTTSP
-727 TGQLLP
+727 
-733 EGTTTETEIRKRRLS
+733 GTTTDTEFKKRRS
-748 SYQISMELMEESA
+748 GFRKPSMDYLDEPGS
-761 ARQRA
+761 RPRA
-766 MSIASILTN
+766 MSVASILTN

-790 WYRFANTFLI
+790 WYRFANTCLI
-800 WDCWSPWLKVKHAV
+800 WDCCPQWLKIKGVV
-814 NLIVMDPFVDLAI
+814 CTVVMDPFVDLAI

-835 LFMAMEHYPMTPYF
+835 LFMAMEHYPMTTEF
-849 NHVLLV
+849 NNVLSV
-855 GNLVFTGIFTAEMA
+855 GNLVFTGIFTAEMCFKIIA
-869 LKVIAMDPY
+869 LHPY

-972 VCKIAEDC
+972 VCKISDEC
-980 ELPRWHMNDFF
+980 QLPRWHMHDFF

-1009 WDCMEVAGQTM
+1009 WDCMEVAGQSM
-1020 CLIVFMLVMVIGNL
+1020 CLIVFMMVMVIGNL

-1047 FSSDNLAATDDDNEM
+1047 FSADNLAATDDDSEM

-1068 VARIQKGIDYVKK
+1068 VGRIQRGIAFIKSTVRQFLRSLCFGGSGKG
-1081 KMREVVQKSVCR
+1081 SGL
-1093 KQKAIE
+1093 A
-1099 DIKVLEEL
+1099 EESKPL
-1107 NNKRDLYISN
+1107 DELHSNGKGNCISN
-1117 HTMVEITKDVN
+1117 HTSVEITKDSSGV
-1128 YLRDGNGTT
+1128 YITEGNGRPGGGLVV
-1137 SGVGTGSSVEKYII
+1137 GVGVGVDTTGNYQME
-1151 DENDYM
+1151 ECDYM
-1157 SFINNP
+1157 SFIHNP
-1163 GLTVTVPIAIG
+1163 SLTVTVPIAVG
-1174 ESDFENIN
+1174 ESDFENVN
-1182 TEEFSS
+1182 TEDFSS
-1188 ESDLGESKE
+1188 DSSDVEGSKE
-1197 KLNAAS
+1197 KLDIEPQHLS

-1212 APPGE
+1212 RPPGDGVDSVE
-1217 GEQAEIEPE
+1217 LEPE
-1226 EALEPEACFTEG
+1226 ESLDPEACFTEG
-1238 CIKKFPCCQVSI
+1238 CVSRSSAARSTRR
-1250 EDGKG
+1250 ENTY
-1255 KIWWNF
+1255 KIWWNL
-1261 RKTCYI
+1261 RKTCFI
-1267 IVEHNWFETFIVF
+1267 IVEHNWFESFIIF

-1294 YTEQRKTIKTML
+1294 YIEQRRTIKTVL
-1306 EYADKVFTYI
+1306 EYADKVFTYV

-1329 FQMYFTN
+1329 FSKYFTN

-1361 ELGAIKSLRTLRALR
+1361 ELTAIKSLRTLRALR

-1388 VVVNALVGAIPSIM
+1388 VVVNALLGAIPSIM

-1424 GKFYHCVNTTTG
+1424 GKYYYCVNTTTD
-1436 EMFNISEVDNK
+1436 MTFPTDIVNNK
-1447 TQCDELTNNN
+1447 SDCLNFINDS
-1457 QAARWKNVK
+1457 ARWKNVK
-1466 VNFDNVGAGYLAL
+1466 INFDNVGAGYLAL

-1497 SRDVEDQPYYE
+1497 SRNLEEQPKYE
-1508 DNLYMYLY
+1508 GNLYMYLY

-1580 GNKFQ
+1580 TNAFQ
-1585 GLVFDFVTKQAFDI
+1585 GFVFDCITKQAFDI
-1599 SIMILICLN
+1599 VIMILICLN

-1617 DQSKEMETILSRI
+1617 DQTPEMDKILYRI
-1630 NLVFI
+1630 NFVFI

-1640 ECVLKLISLRHYY
+1640 ECVLKMISLRHYY

-1667 LSIVGMFLAEI
+1667 LSIVGMFLSEV

-1742 MSNFAYVKREVGID
+1742 MSNFAYVKHESGID

-1764 GNSMLC
+1764 GNSMIC
-1770 LFQITTSAGWDG
+1770 LFQITTSGGWDG
-1782 LLAPILNSGPPDCDP
+1782 LLAPILNKREPDCDSQM
-1797 EIDHPG
+1797 EHPG
-1803 SSVKGDCG
+1803 NNYKGNCG
-1811 NPSVGIFFF
+1811 NPSVAIFFF
-1820 VSYIIISFL
+1820 VSYIIICFL
-1829 VVVNM
+1829 IVVNM

-1863 EVWEKFD
+1863 EVWERFD
-1870 PDASQFIEY
+1870 PDATQFMDY

-1886 ASLDP
+1886 DALDP
-1891 PLLIPKPNHVQLIAM
+1891 PLRMAKPNMIQLISM

-1913 DRIHCLDIL
+1913 ERIHCLDIL
-1922 FAFTKRVLGDSEE
+1922 FAFTKRVLGEGGE
-1935 MDLLRVQ
+1935 MDVLRGQ
-1942 MEDRFMAANPSKV
+1942 MEERFMASNPSKV

-1961 TTLKRKQEEVSA
+1961 TTLRRKQEDMSA
-1973 TIIQRA
+1973 IIIQRA
-1979 FRRYL
+1979 FRCYMIRLAMKKASALYKEQ
-1984 LKQKVKKVTSL
+1984 LKEGIR
-1995 YNKDKCKDGDALP
+1995 DPD
-2008 IKDVITD
+2008 KDVMVIC
-2015 KFNGNSTPEKT
+2015 KFNENSTSDKT
-2026 DESSSTTS
+2026 DMTASTAS
-2034 PPSYDSVTKP
+2034 PPSYNSVTKSHK
-2044 DKEKYEKGKTNRD
+2044 DKYENENSEKEN
-2057 YKGKDNRVNK
+2057 KGKDLKDRK